1 MVLHLSYDEGVFGVT
16 FNDVTE
22 DVVFYSTTSR
32 FVVWFGTLCVGSCR
46 TEQVDLLSQQ
56 FIIVTVEDS
65 VLRTEMTGFESQEDD
80 DPKCILFF
88 NRLSW
93 LGNIRPHRRD
103 ETWSAGL

>member
-1 MVLHLSYDEGVFGVT
+1 
-16 FNDVTE
+16 
-22 DVVFYSTTSR
+22 
-32 FVVWFGTLCVGSCR
+32 
-46 TEQVDLLSQQ
+46 
-56 FIIVTVEDS
+56 
-65 VLRTEMTGFESQEDD
+65 MTGFESQEDD